1 MCAKLILLQK
11 NCEISYSSKMNFLDF
26 YTKKNIYDYSAR
38 SKDKYEKKY
47 LKEKKEIRSDLIRQY
62 KQQKKIGGTVDSK
75 YLISYIDFF

>member
-1 MCAKLILLQK
+1 
-11 NCEISYSSKMNFLDF
+11 MNFLDF

-38 SKDKYEKKY
+38 SKDKYKKKN
-47 LKEKKEIRSDLIRQY
+47 LKEKKEIRSDLIRQE